1 MVNERMTWGSPSGD
15 RCAGN
20 TARVPVS
27 GTDARCKIFLAFG
40 QEEDGETAVFASR
53 RGTGKWQ
60 TTICLP
66 IKRSGRLP
74 NPTAPWA
81 TGVAVRNLCVGLRGE
96 GSPSA

>member
-1 MVNERMTWGSPSGD
+1 MKRYLQTGD
-15 RCAGN
+15 VKKAKPAKPTGR
-20 TARVPVS
+20 TS
-27 GTDARCKIFLAFG
+27 
-40 QEEDGETAVFASR
+40 
-53 RGTGKWQ
+53 TGKRQ